1 MAFVKKMALCANVDR
16 RPRKPIH
23 SPGYVM
29 NFKVGFLC
37 TGTTK
42 ELENLHGHYFLP
54 PLKDLFLANF
64 KICLIIILIICT
76 KYCGL
81 NIKRD
86 FDNKPGHPPKGFH
99 HA

>member
-42 ELENLHGHYFLP
+42 ELENWHEDYFLH
-54 PLKDLFLANF
+54 LQKDLFLTNF
-64 KICLIIILIICT
+64 EILLHIHFENLRKIHS
-76 KYCGL
+76 
-81 NIKRD
+81 
-86 FDNKPGHPPKGFH
+86 FPP
-99 HA
+99 

>member
-1 MAFVKKMALCANVDR
+1 MTFVKKMALCAHVHIG
-16 RPRKPIH
+16 PRKPIH

-29 NFKVGFLC
+29 KFKVGFLC

-64 KICLIIILIICT
+64 KILLD
-76 KYCGL
+76 
-81 NIKRD
+81 NH
-86 FDNKPGHPPKGFH
+86 FDNLHKIHSFPP
-99 HA
+99 